1 MEEDV
6 SEGESSSDNN
16 NDSSQGQ
23 YTKYLEEICP
33 YFLSYGMTWDEF
45 WYESIDR
52 LQAYWQANQYS
63 IERRNQELWLQG
75 LYIRAAVASC
85 LDKKSKYPENPP
97 RITAMTEEEQ
107 KAENQRKI
115 ANMKA
120 FLDERKRRWD
130 AKHKG
135 VEVATCQSKTL

>member
-1 MEEDV
+1 MEEDL
-6 SEGESSSDNN
+6 SEEKSFSDKSE
-16 NDSSQGQ
+16 DSSQSQ

-33 YFLSYGMTWDEF
+33 YYLSYGMSWDEF
-45 WYESIDR
+45 WNESPER

-75 LYIRAAVASC
+75 LYIRSAVASC

-97 RITAMTEEEQ
+97 RITPMTEEEQ
-107 KAENQRKI
+107 KAENQRRI
-115 ANMKA
+115 ANMRA
-120 FLDERKRRWD
+120 FLEERKRRWD

-135 VEVATCQSKTL
+135 VEAATCQSKTL

>member
-1 MEEDV
+1 
-6 SEGESSSDNN
+6 
-16 NDSSQGQ
+16 
-23 YTKYLEEICP
+23 
-33 YFLSYGMTWDEF
+33 
-45 WYESIDR
+45 
-52 LQAYWQANQYS
+52 
-63 IERRNQELWLQG
+63 
-75 LYIRAAVASC
+75 
-85 LDKKSKYPENPP
+85 
-97 RITAMTEEEQ
+97 MTEEEQ